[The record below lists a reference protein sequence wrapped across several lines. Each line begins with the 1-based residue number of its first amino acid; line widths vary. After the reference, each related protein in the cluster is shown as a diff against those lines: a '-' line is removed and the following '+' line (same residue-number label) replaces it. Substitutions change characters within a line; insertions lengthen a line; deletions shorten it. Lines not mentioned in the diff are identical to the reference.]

1 MMKDFKKIIIAMI
14 VACVIAASILVGG
27 SSVDAAT
34 IKVKSGADV
43 TEVEDSGKKIAY
55 MMEARLHQRKVG
67 TRKVIHSIT
76 LMAERIMLPMCG
88 IRNLASGIL
97 LNGINPRKLTRSI
110 RGMQN

>member
-1 MMKDFKKIIIAMI
+1 MITMMKDFKKIIIAMI

-55 MMEARLHQRKVG
+55 NLWAYSKRLNVQN
-67 TRKVIHSIT
+67 
-76 LMAERIMLPMCG
+76 
-88 IRNLASGIL
+88 IRRYFRCIFGGSDTG
-97 LNGINPRKLTRSI
+97 
-110 RGMQN
+110 

>member
-55 MMEARLHQRKVG
+55 KDGSKVTPKKG
-67 TRKVIHSIT
+67 WY
-76 LMAERIMLPMCG
+76 IMLPMCG